1 MPIMLPVFIIGTA
14 LLTTSLILPFR
25 KTPQAKIAAYLLCLG
40 GFVLSLPLFTLV
52 SSTVIDRNTVKI
64 TTNEKVKIVPVKSGT
79 QVYALKQDE
88 PAVKEGRIQHDGLT
102 QWTIAREDRNG
113 AVDSETRAY
122 KQGQGPT
129 VTHDG
134 GSSPWAL
141 IPNTRY
147 ELDPTTKLWWGD
159 SSLALVVK
167 QLHVDPPLE
176 LHLPEDGTV
185 EQLAEAAGS

>member
-25 KTPQAKIAAYLLCLG
+25 KTPQAKIAAYLLGLAGALLG
-40 GFVLSLPLFTLV
+40 LLLFMVT
-52 SSTVIDRNTVKI
+52 SSGIIDRNTVKI
-64 TTNEKVKIVPVKSGT
+64 TTNEKVEIVPVKSGT

-113 AVDSETRAY
+113 AVDSETHAY

-147 ELDPTTKLWWGD
+147 ELDPTTKLWWG
-159 SSLALVVK
+159 SASPISVIK

-185 EQLAEAAGS
+185 EQLTEAAES